1 MEPEDVEEMHKSSEK
16 VMRYN
21 KKQKKEGL
29 KGAAAGEKDVPLTI
43 TEGQLHRLKKT
54 IEQDYYKLCTG
65 KERDG
70 GGSAYY
76 NPYKS
81 ADFEKCDGKI
91 QVDFKEEGFY
101 PTGP

>member
-1 MEPEDVEEMHKSSEK
+1 LEAEDVEERQGAGEK
-16 VMRYN
+16 VTRYN
-21 KKQKKEGL
+21 KEKADL
-29 KGAAAGEKDVPLTI
+29 KGAEKEKETPLTI

-54 IEQDYYKLCTG
+54 IEHDYYKLCTG

-81 ADFEKCDGKI
+81 MDIEKSDGKI
-91 QVDFKEEGFY
+91 
-101 PTGP
+101 